1 MKQVI
6 KIGTHVIIGGACML
20 ALANAFDSV
29 WELLAYSL
37 ASMILGAV
45 CCVIRQKEL
54 SFWMFIGSHMLLI
67 FGGILCVSIAGI
79 REWYLLI
86 WITLIL
92 YSAIIRLVPQ
102 AHWLDEPGF
111 VYVVIL
117 TLNYMLVCALDE
129 SVPVQ
134 RVSMLTVLLGFLL
147 SLLYRNLDCMDEFIV
162 LQGFSTKVDEQG
174 VRRLNNRLSVLY
186 TAVLGMILGLFSL
199 FRGEKLWQVFADW
212 LKKVIRYLL
221 SFLPIT
227 EQVPPEEKEEIKNNV
242 TNMLQEMP
250 EEQDPSMFMKILGEI
265 MVVVFTI
272 LIVAGVV
279 AAIVYAAVYI
289 YRNFYNKQSGRDE
302 NKVVEALSYGDKV
315 TKEKKTRF
323 FARGEQT
330 PARRIRKIYKKNMKR
345 LGAKRISG
353 FSYMAPEE
361 QVKLLREQG
370 TDGDTVRKIRML
382 YEKARYSSDFVTDVE
397 VDYMRRNM

>member
-6 KIGTHVIIGGACML
+6 KIGTHMIISGTLLL
-20 ALANAFDSV
+20 ALANAFESV

-45 CCVIRQKEL
+45 CCVIRQKEW
-54 SFWMFIGSHMLLI
+54 SFWMFIGSHLLLI
-67 FGGILCVSIAGI
+67 FGGVLGISITGLKG
-79 REWYLLI
+79 WYLLI

-92 YSAIIRLVPQ
+92 YSAILRLVPQ
-102 AHWLDEPGF
+102 ARGLDEPGL

-117 TLNYMLVCALDE
+117 ILNYMLICALNG

-134 RVSMLTVLLGFLL
+134 SVSILTVLLCFLL
-147 SLLYRNLDCMDEFIV
+147 YLLYRNLDCMDEFIM

-174 VRRLNNRLSVLY
+174 IRKLNNRLSLLY
-186 TAVLGMILGLFSL
+186 TGVLGIILGLFSL
-199 FRGEKLWQVFADW
+199 FRGEKLWEVLAGL
-212 LKKVIRYLL
+212 LKKVLRYLL
-221 SFLPIT
+221 SLLPIT
-227 EQVPPEEKEEIKNNV
+227 EQVQPEEKEEIKNGMG
-242 TNMLQEMP
+242 NMLHEMT

-265 MVVVFTI
+265 MYVAFTI
-272 LIVAGVV
+272 LIVVAVI
-279 AAIVYAAVYI
+279 AAIVYAVLYI
-289 YRNFYNKQSGRDE
+289 YRNFYHKQSGKDE
-302 NKVVEALSYGDKV
+302 NKVVESLSYGDKV

-323 FARGEQT
+323 FARQEQN

-345 LGAKRISG
+345 LGAKRISR

-370 TDGDTVRKIRML
+370 TDEETVRKISAL
-382 YEKARYSSDFVTDVE
+382 YEKARYSSELLTDNE
-397 VDYMRRNM
+397 VDYMRRIM

>member
-6 KIGTHVIIGGACML
+6 KIGTHVIIGGASML

-37 ASMILGAV
+37 ASMILGGV
-45 CCVIRQKEL
+45 CCVIRQKEW
-54 SFWMFIGSHMLLI
+54 SFWMFIGSHLLLV
-67 FGGILCVSIAGI
+67 FGGVLGIAVADFRG
-79 REWYLLI
+79 WYLLI

-102 AHWLDEPGF
+102 AHWLDEPELA
-111 VYVVIL
+111 YVVIL
-117 TLNYMLVCALDE
+117 ILNYILVCALDGSARIQ
-129 SVPVQ
+129 SV
-134 RVSMLTVLLGFLL
+134 SILTVLLSFLL
-147 SLLYRNLDCMDEFIV
+147 YLLYRNLDCMDEFIV

-174 VRRLNNRLSVLY
+174 VRKLNNRLSVLY

-199 FRGEKLWQVFADW
+199 FRGEKLWEVLAGL
-212 LKKVIRYLL
+212 LKKVLRYLL

-227 EQVPPEEKEEIKNNV
+227 EQVQPEEKEEIKNGMG
-242 TNMLQEMP
+242 NMLHEMT

-265 MVVVFTI
+265 MYVLFTI
-272 LIVAGVV
+272 LIVAGVI
-279 AAIVYAAVYI
+279 AAIVYAALYI

-370 TDGDTVRKIRML
+370 TDEDTVRKISAL